1 MVIRRMNSGEDI
13 CALLGLKTKAGKFIV
28 NTKLDEELRVTELLI
43 KYKLAGSLWI
53 PVVFI
58 V

>member
-1 MVIRRMNSGEDI
+1 MNSGEDI